1 MEELHL
7 TVSIPEEMGWNR
19 LFHPQLKKRLSFV
32 YRPRVIFLW
41 ALGTLVISGSKVLEY
56 YDDFA
61 AGRATVLVKFQQ
73 RYQKSHR
80 PVILASL
87 GVHQMLTPLDSLL
100 IRLFDRVQ

>member
-61 AGRATVLVKFQQ
+61 AGRATVLESAKKSGVK
-73 RYQKSHR
+73 
-80 PVILASL
+80 PPGALAPAF
-87 GVHQMLTPLDSLL
+87 VVAT
-100 IRLFDRVQ
+100 

>member
-19 LFHPQLKKRLSFV
+19 LFHPQLKKRLWFV
-32 YRPRVIFLW
+32 YRPRLIFLW

-73 RYQKSHR
+73 KKNGVRQCG
-80 PVILASL
+80 L
-87 GVHQMLTPLDSLL
+87 GYLTCPFLCLVL
-100 IRLFDRVQ
+100 RNEQ

>member
-32 YRPRVIFLW
+32 YRPRLIFLW

-61 AGRATVLVKFQQ
+61 AGRATVLESAK
-73 RYQKSHR
+73 KS
-80 PVILASL
+80 
-87 GVHQMLTPLDSLL
+87 GVGRFEVVWRDG
-100 IRLFDRVQ
+100 

>member
-32 YRPRVIFLW
+32 YRPRLIFLW
-41 ALGTLVISGSKVLEY
+41 ALGTVVISGSKVLQY

-73 RYQKSHR
+73 RYEKSHR
-80 PVILASL
+80 IFRNLLAS
-87 GVHQMLTPLDSLL
+87 VHRSGR
-100 IRLFDRVQ
+100 ISVGCA